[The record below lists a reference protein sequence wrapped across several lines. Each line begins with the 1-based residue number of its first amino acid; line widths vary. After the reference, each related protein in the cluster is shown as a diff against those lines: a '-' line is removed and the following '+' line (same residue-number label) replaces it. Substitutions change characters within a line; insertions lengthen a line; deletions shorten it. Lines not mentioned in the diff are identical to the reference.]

1 MKFYRGV
8 RRLTRTLS
16 AKQSAD
22 SYDQLESC
30 RMTLKPLKNNDPMN
44 NTGSELLNGFDEP
57 STSTSLS
64 Q

>member
-1 MKFYRGV
+1 MFLYSEIFNEIEQMQEIQEN
-8 RRLTRTLS
+8 TL
-16 AKQSAD
+16 QCFD
-22 SYDQLESC
+22 S
-30 RMTLKPLKNNDPMN
+30 NDPMN